1 MYLSL
6 GMTGEVPSVNLTL
19 INRANVII
27 KVRIVV
33 QPYFGLEGCLIH
45 PMNQLLREGCRKKT
59 CILMVSEG
67 SEKTIPLFLKKRY
80 FFREHVEL
88 F

>member
-33 QPYFGLEGCLIH
+33 QPYFGLEGCLIY
-45 PMNQLLREGCRKKT
+45 PINQLLREGWRKKT
-59 CILMVSEG
+59 RILTVSEG
-67 SEKTIPLFLKKRY
+67 SEKTIPLF
-80 FFREHVEL
+80 F
-88 F
+88 